1 MTDEFNNLV
10 DAIPNEAM
18 ILDSLLTPAKAALI
32 LGISK
37 KLLHELCRQR
47 KLEYVQIGSRRR
59 FTQEQLQAF
68 IDSQTVKSPGIDK
81 KPQKRLPCPSKG
93 GEKRKS
99 VGLSRNDLRKEI
111 RSLCR

>member
-1 MTDEFNNLV
+1 MTAEFNNFTG
-10 DAIPNEAM
+10 AIPNEAM
-18 ILDSLLTPAKAALI
+18 ILDCLLTPAKAARI

-68 IDSQTVKSPGIDK
+68 IDSQTIRQPAIDK
-81 KPQKRLPCPSKG
+81 KPSKRLDCPRKG
-93 GEKRKS
+93 GEKS
-99 VGLSRNDLRKEI
+99 FGNGANLRKEMKQW
-111 RSLCR
+111 R